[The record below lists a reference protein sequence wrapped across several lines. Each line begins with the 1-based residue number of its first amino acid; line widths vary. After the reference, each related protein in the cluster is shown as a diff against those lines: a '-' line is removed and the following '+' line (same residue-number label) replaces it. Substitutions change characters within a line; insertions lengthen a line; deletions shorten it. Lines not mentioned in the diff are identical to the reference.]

1 MFEKTKII
9 EKEVGDGTF
18 FKKRDV
24 IFAISVID

>member
-9 EKEVGDGTF
+9 EKEVGDGKF

-24 IFAISVID
+24 IFAISVMD